1 MSGLPRTSA
10 NAAMRSTIPTQTID
24 ITIALGTWRAA
35 SRVSSATLP
44 QASKPSR
51 TQPAIA
57 TAATKAGR

>member
-1 MSGLPRTSA
+1 M
-10 NAAMRSTIPTQTID
+10 PTHRID
-24 ITIALGTWRAA
+24 MTIALGTWRAA

-57 TAATKAGR
+57 TAAMKAGK